1 MLLDQLTAT
10 IMLLAWTEM
19 EVMTVNV
26 MVVTLEMEPLAKVC
40 WLTTLRLQM
49 MRAFFADIDEC
60 SSGNNT
66 CHVNA
71 TCSNTDG
78 SYDCECLPGFMGD
91 GFNCSSKLWNVF
103 RSWSLYVYVIPFSDI
118 DECADSA
125 LNNCSDNANC
135 TDTIGSYE
143 CTCSLGYSGDGFLC
157 DGMLSNPFL

>member
-49 MRAFFADIDEC
+49 MRTFFADIDEC
-60 SSGNNT
+60 SSSNNT
-66 CHVNA
+66 CHVYA
-71 TCSNTDG
+71 TCSNSDG

-91 GFNCSSKLWNVF
+91 GFNCSSKLRNVF
-103 RSWSLYVYVIPFSDI
+103 RS
-118 DECADSA
+118 
-125 LNNCSDNANC
+125 
-135 TDTIGSYE
+135 
-143 CTCSLGYSGDGFLC
+143 
-157 DGMLSNPFL
+157 